1 MQRDIKKQAGV
12 LLEIMQ
18 IVLGDGT
25 QKKEHD

>member
-12 LLEIMQ
+12 LLEIIQ
-18 IVLGDGT
+18 IVLSDGT